1 MKCPH
6 CLVNYHSKPP
16 STNLIIDNEWQWM
29 ASREICPSCG
39 KAIIWLDKYSKQ
51 TNILQQ
57 RLPAYPKVASRSPVP
72 KEVPNEFGEDYKEA
86 CLVLSDSPKASAAL
100 SRRCLQHILREK
112 AGVRPQNLSSEIDE
126 VLPKLPSH
134 LAEAVDAIRN
144 FGNFAAHPLKSTNSG
159 EILDVEPGEA
169 EWSLEVLEQL
179 FDFYF
184 VQPASL
190 KAKRAALNKKLTE
203 AGEKPMK

>member
-1 MKCPH
+1 M
-6 CLVNYHSKPP
+6 
-16 STNLIIDNEWQWM
+16 
-29 ASREICPSCG
+29 
-39 KAIIWLDKYSKQ
+39 
-51 TNILQQ
+51 
-57 RLPAYPKVASRSPVP
+57 P

-112 AGVRPQNLSSEIDE
+112 AGVRPQNLNNEIDE
-126 VLPKLPSH
+126 VLPKLPSY

-144 FGNFAAHPLKSTNSG
+144 IGNFAAHPLKSTNSG
-159 EILDVEPGEA
+159 EILVVEPGEA

-184 VQPASL
+184 VQPERL
-190 KAKRAALNKKLTE
+190 KAKKAALDKKLAE
-203 AGEKPMK
+203 AGKNPMK